1 MIKGYNS
8 PSHTVTGILLL
19 VLTLVLFGNPSTA
32 YATLQDEI
40 EIAIQ
45 TAIQGMVGTEF
56 GIDSVTFDFF
66 GVTMTMTVIGFA
78 LCEPS
83 DPYAPPDPTPVP
95 PLTVYRCE
103 NLTTV
108 GADVATDESSADI
121 LIEFSKIF
129 LDLESSRDETILCLP
144 WGDTFP
150 YNGTVIDD
158 GYMLGHATVAV
169 GLDLVF
175 DDGCFRASLVPGST
189 AFTLTPDEMDSQD
202 ACLDANMDDVLMPIL
217 YPLVEEYLD
226 TVFEATLVVLMDDVS
241 DLLCD
246 ATPNDYNSWGRLK
259 SIFR

>member
-1 MIKGYNS
+1 MIKRFHS
-8 PSHTVTGILLL
+8 LSHTVTGILIL
-19 VLTLVLFGNPSTA
+19 VLTLVLFCNPTTA
-32 YATLQDEI
+32 FATLQDEI

-56 GIDSVTFDFF
+56 GIDSVTFDFY
-66 GVTMTMTVIGFA
+66 GVTMTMTVMGFA

-108 GADVATDESSADI
+108 GADVANDETSADI

-129 LDLESSRDETILCLP
+129 LDLQSSRDETALCLL

-150 YNGTVIDD
+150 FTGTVAAD
-158 GYMLGHATVAV
+158 GYMLGHASVEV
-169 GLDLVF
+169 GLGLEFV
-175 DDGCFRASLVPGST
+175 DGCFRASLIPGST
-189 AFTLTPDEMDSQD
+189 AFTLTPDEMDSRD
-202 ACLDANMDDVLMPIL
+202 ECLDANMDDILMPTL

-226 TVFEATLVVLMDDVS
+226 TVFEATLVILMDEVS

-246 ATPNDYNSWGRLK
+246 ATPDDYSSWGSVK
-259 SIFR
+259 SIYR

>member
-1 MIKGYNS
+1 MIKRYNS
-8 PSHTVTGILLL
+8 LSHSVTGILLF
-19 VLTLVLFGNPSTA
+19 VLTLVLFCNPSTA

-56 GIDSVTFDFF
+56 GIDSVTFDFY
-66 GVTMTMTVIGFA
+66 GVTMTMTVIVFA

-95 PLTVYRCE
+95 PLTVYGCE

-108 GADVATDESSADI
+108 GADVANDETSAAI

-129 LDLESSRDETILCLP
+129 LDLESSRDETVLCVL
-144 WGDTFP
+144 WGDDFP
-150 YNGTVIDD
+150 YSGTVAED
-158 GYMLGHATVAV
+158 GYMLGHASVAV
-169 GLDLVF
+169 GLGLEFV
-175 DDGCFRASLVPGST
+175 DGCFRASLVPGST
-189 AFTLTPDEMDSQD
+189 EFTLTPDEMGSKD
-202 ACLDANMDDVLMPIL
+202 ACLEANMDDVLMPIL
-217 YPLVEEYLD
+217 YPLVEEYMD
-226 TVFEATLVVLMDDVS
+226 TVFEATLLILMDEVS

-246 ATPNDYNSWGRLK
+246 ATPNDYSSWGSVK